1 MRGAA
6 ALAVAVLFAAGVGC
20 AGGDDTDDAGES
32 REPGTAVTATVQRS
46 TLFETRRALRLVLRN
61 GANQELQIGAV
72 QLSSPQFEPVP
83 PEPRDVPV
91 ASGDRVVIPLPFGT
105 AQCDRVADEPAE
117 LITHVD
123 GQEGRVALDERSS
136 GVLSDLHDAECA
148 AAAVLANVDLH
159 LGETWERTGERTV
172 EGEIELVQRSTG
184 VTAAVEEVLGNVIF
198 SVGTAG
204 SADSRLE
211 VADDRQS
218 VAGGIAITAA
228 RCDPHALI
236 EYKRT
241 FILGAWVRVDGGE
254 PTLVD
259 IVADGGAR
267 RALEE
272 LLRSCMG

>member
-6 ALAVAVLFAAGVGC
+6 ALTVAVLFAADVGC
-20 AGGDDTDDAGES
+20 AGGGDTDDAGES
-32 REPGTAVTATVQRS
+32 RQPGTAVTATVQRS

-61 GANQELQIGAV
+61 GANQELEIGAV

-83 PEPRDVPV
+83 PEPRDVPL

-136 GVLSDLHDAECA
+136 GFLSDLHDAECA
-148 AAAVLANVDLH
+148 AAAVLASVDLH

-198 SVGTAG
+198 SVSTAG
-204 SADSRLE
+204 SADSPLE
-211 VADDRQS
+211 VADDRPS
-218 VAGGIAITAA
+218 AAGGIAITAA

-272 LLRSCMG
+272 LLRSCIG

>member
-6 ALAVAVLFAAGVGC
+6 ALTVAVLFAVGVSC
-20 AGGDDTDDAGES
+20 AGGDDTDDAGET

-61 GANQELQIGAV
+61 GGNQELDIGAV

-91 ASGDRVVIPLPFGT
+91 ASGGRVVIPLPFGT
-105 AQCDRVADEPAE
+105 VQCDRVPGEPAE

-123 GQEGRVALDERSS
+123 GQEGHVALDERSS
-136 GVLSDLHDAECA
+136 GVLSDLHDTECT
-148 AAAVLANVDLH
+148 AAAVLASVDLH
-159 LGETWERTGERTV
+159 LGETWERTGERTI
-172 EGEIELVQRSTG
+172 EGEVELVQRSAG

-198 SVGTAG
+198 SVSTAG
-204 SADSRLE
+204 SADSPLE
-211 VADDRQS
+211 VADDRPS
-218 VAGGIAITAA
+218 AADAIAITAA

-254 PTLVD
+254 PTRVD
-259 IVADGGAR
+259 IEADGGAR

-272 LLRSCMG
+272 LLGSCIG